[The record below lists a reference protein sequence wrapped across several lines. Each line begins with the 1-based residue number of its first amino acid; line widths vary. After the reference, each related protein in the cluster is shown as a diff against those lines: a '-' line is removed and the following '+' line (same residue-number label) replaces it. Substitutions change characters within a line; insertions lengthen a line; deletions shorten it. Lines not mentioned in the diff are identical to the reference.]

1 MMLVNYA
8 LQKHERKYRKRNF
21 KMNTFTENERME
33 KIKYLLAC
41 ERYSFDDLVL
51 IVSILRGEG
60 GCPWDREQTHKSI
73 RKDFI
78 EETYEVIEAIDTEDP
93 VLLRE
98 ELGDVM
104 LQVTFHAQIEKEEGR
119 FDIDDVANDICAK
132 LIHRHPHVFG
142 ELKLDNS
149 ADVLKNWDKIKG
161 VEKQRITLTDK
172 LRSIPPMLPALMR
185 AQKVGKKA
193 SFFDFETADAVYDKI
208 YEEIAE
214 LREAAESKDADA
226 VAEEMG
232 DLLLTVTSLAR
243 KLGVDSEHALY
254 NATNKF
260 IDRFEKVEN
269 AVISQGKNVEN
280 MTMTELDEVWDS
292 IKHKK

>member
-1 MMLVNYA
+1 M
-8 LQKHERKYRKRNF
+8 EE
-21 KMNTFTENERME
+21 KMILSTKEE
-33 KIKYLLAC
+33 KVGYLLAKKN
-41 ERYSFDDLVL
+41 YSFDDLVMV
-51 IVSILRGEG
+51 IEVLRGEG
-60 GCPWDREQTHKSI
+60 GCPWDMEQTHKSM

-98 ELGDVM
+98 ELGDVL
-104 LQVTFHAQIEKEEGR
+104 LQVAFHAQIEREDGR
-119 FDIDDVANDICAK
+119 FDVYDVANDICAK

-142 ELKLDNS
+142 ELKIDNS
-149 ADVLKNWDKIKG
+149 ADVLVNWDKIKSE
-161 VEKQRITLTDK
+161 EKHRETLTHK
-172 LRSIPPMLPALMR
+172 LRAIPPMLPALMR

-193 SFFDFETADAVYDKI
+193 SFFDFETADAVFDKL
-208 YEEIAE
+208 YEEIE
-214 LREAAESKDADA
+214 EVREAMKSGDQEA
-226 VAEEMG
+226 VNEEIG

-243 KLGVDSEHALY
+243 KSGTDSELALT

-269 AVISQGKNVEN
+269 YVTEQGKNVEEL
-280 MTMTELDEVWDS
+280 TMPELDAVWDN